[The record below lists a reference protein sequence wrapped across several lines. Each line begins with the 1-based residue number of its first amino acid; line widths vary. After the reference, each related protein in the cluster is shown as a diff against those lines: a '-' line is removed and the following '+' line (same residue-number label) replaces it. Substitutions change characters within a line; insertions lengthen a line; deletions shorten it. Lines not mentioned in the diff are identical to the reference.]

1 MNSTSVLITGASGFI
16 GSHLVETAVKLGYE
30 TWAGVRSTSS
40 REYLNDRRI
49 QTIEL
54 NLDCPEELYRQL
66 STFQKHHEGKTWD
79 YIIHAAGVTK
89 ATNEKTF
96 MSANCLTTQHLADTL
111 AKLNNKPRRFVY
123 LSSLSAAQREGMPT
137 GESAATAYGRS
148 KLLAEHYLLNLADPL
163 DVVILRPTAVY
174 GPREKDFLLA
184 IKAMKHHLCL
194 AFGRK
199 QQRLSF
205 IYVKDLCK
213 VAFNALTEGKGHCT
227 YFVSDGQTYTNRE
240 VTKSIQQTLGT
251 RHTIRLTLPLW
262 MLKVLCRFGERIS
275 QITKHPTL
283 LNNDKYKILKQRDW
297 TCNPSETERALGF
310 KPEYDLYRGLAETI
324 SWYKQQLWI

>member
-16 GSHLVETAVKLGYE
+16 GSHLVETAIKLGYE

-40 REYLNDRRI
+40 REDLNDRRI

-66 STFQKHHEGKTWD
+66 STFQKHHGGKTWD

-96 MSANCLTTQHLADTL
+96 MSANCLTTQH
-111 AKLNNKPRRFVY
+111 
-123 LSSLSAAQREGMPT
+123 
-137 GESAATAYGRS
+137 
-148 KLLAEHYLLNLADPL
+148 LADPL